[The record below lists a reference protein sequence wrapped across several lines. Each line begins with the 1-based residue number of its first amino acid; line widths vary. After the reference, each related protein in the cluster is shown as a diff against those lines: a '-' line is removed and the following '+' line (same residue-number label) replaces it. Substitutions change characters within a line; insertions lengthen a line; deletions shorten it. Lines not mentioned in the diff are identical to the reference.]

1 MNYTKELSKK
11 DVKFE
16 ITLSKEEWQTE
27 IDHAYEHIKGR
38 FKVEGF
44 RNGKAPRK
52 VIEKQYGEGVFYDEA
67 LNHCFYEYYDEVL
80 SKEQDVEV
88 IGNPQ
93 VNIKKI
99 DSDGL
104 IIEVT
109 QALKPEVKLGAY
121 KALELEKPE
130 VKVSAKEVNDELKK
144 IQEKSARM
152 VKVDREVK
160 NGDTAVIDFS
170 GSVNGK
176 KFDGGTAKDY
186 ELVIGSGSFIPGF
199 EEQIVGMKAGET
211 KDITV
216 KFPDEYPAEELK
228 GKDSVFEI
236 VLHEV
241 REKVLPA
248 LDDEFAKNVSEFDT
262 LDEYKKDLKKQ
273 LLKDKEKHAS
283 YELEEK
289 MIETITNNAEVDV
302 PEVMVDEQVE
312 EFIHDFEHRLTHQG
326 LRLADY
332 LNYTGQN
339 IDELKKSRH
348 DDAVK
353 TCKTRLVLGEIIKQ
367 EKLTVEDADLEQGI
381 ALHASYMGQP
391 VEDFKKNIDEH
402 ELSHIANEVLINKLM
417 KFLKKENNIK

>member
-11 DVKFE
+11 EVKFE

-27 IDHAYEHIKGR
+27 IDHVYEHMKGR

-80 SKEQDVEV
+80 SKEQDIEV

-93 VNIKKI
+93 VDVKKI

-104 IIEVT
+104 QLVVK
-109 QALKPEVKLGAY
+109 QALKPEVKLGEY
-121 KALELEKPE
+121 KNLTLEKPE
-130 VKVSAKEVNDELKK
+130 VKVSAKEVNEELKK
-144 IQEKSARM
+144 IQNKSARM

-160 NGDTAVIDFS
+160 NGDTVVIDFS

-186 ELVIGSGSFIPGF
+186 ELAIGSGSFIPGF
-199 EEQIVGMKAGET
+199 EDQIVGMKTGET
-211 KDITV
+211 RDINV

-228 GKDSVFEI
+228 GKDSVFNI

-241 REKVLPA
+241 REKVLPE
-248 LDDEFAKNVSEFDT
+248 LNDEFAQNVSEFDT
-262 LDEYKKDLKKQ
+262 LDEYKKDIKKQ
-273 LLKDKEKHAS
+273 LLKDKQQHAD

-289 MIETITNNAEVDV
+289 MIETISNNAQVEIS
-302 PEVMVDEQVE
+302 EVMVEEQVE
-312 EFIHDFEHRLTHQG
+312 EFIHDFEHRLAHQG
-326 LRLADY
+326 LKLADY
-332 LNYTGQN
+332 LKYTEQT
-339 IDELKKSRH
+339 IDDLKKAREE
-348 DDAVK
+348 DAKK

-367 EKLTVEDADLEQGI
+367 EKIAVEDSDLEQGI
-381 ALHASYMGQP
+381 ALHAQYAGAS
-391 VEDFKKNIDEH
+391 VEDFKKSMDEH
-402 ELSHIANEVLINKLM
+402 ELSHIANEVLVNKLL
-417 KFLKKENNIK
+417 KFLKKENNI

>member
-1 MNYTKELSKK
+1 MNYTKELTSK

-27 IDHAYEHIKGR
+27 IDHVYEHMKGK

-52 VIEKQYGEGVFYDEA
+52 VIEKQYGEAVFYDEA
-67 LNHCFYEYYDEVL
+67 LNHCFYEYYEEVL
-80 SKEQDVEV
+80 SNEKDVEI
-88 IGNPQ
+88 IGNPR
-93 VNIKKI
+93 VDIKKI

-104 IIEVT
+104 ILVVT
-109 QALKPEVKLGAY
+109 QALKPEVKLGQY
-121 KALELEKPE
+121 KDLELEKPE
-130 VKVSAKEVNDELKK
+130 IKVSAKEVNDELKK

-152 VKVDREVK
+152 VKVEREVK

-199 EEQIVGMKAGET
+199 EEQIIGMKAGET
-211 KDITV
+211 KNITV
-216 KFPDEYPAEELK
+216 KFPEEYPAEELK

-241 REKVLPA
+241 REKVLPS
-248 LDDEFAKNVSEFDT
+248 LDDEFAKNISEFDT

-273 LLKDKEKHAS
+273 LLKDKQQNANYK
-283 YELEEK
+283 LEEK
-289 MIETITNNAEVDV
+289 MIETITNNAEVEI
-302 PEVMVDEQVE
+302 PEIMVDEQVN
-312 EFIHDFEHRLTHQG
+312 EFINDFEHRLSHQG
-326 LRLADY
+326 LKLADY
-332 LNYTGQN
+332 LSYTGQT

-348 DDAVK
+348 DDALK
-353 TCKTRLVLGEIIKQ
+353 TCKTRLVLGEIIKA
-367 EKLTVEDADLEQGI
+367 EKITVEDADLEQGI
-381 ALHASYMGQP
+381 ALHASYMGQT
-391 VEDFKKNIDEH
+391 VEEFKKNIDEH

-417 KFLKKENNIK
+417 KFLKTANNV